1 MNYSLYLSSFSVNSV
16 SKVILVCGS
25 SEYQS
30 AEQVAVSS
38 VELVAELVEIVL
50 QELWLDAVIY
60 VKQLPFGV
68 ANHNVNPREHF
79 ADVFWLDNLRSVF
92 FD

>member
-1 MNYSLYLSSFSVNSV
+1 M

-60 VKQLPFGV
+60 VKQLPFDV

-79 ADVFWLDNLRSVF
+79 ADVFWLNNLRRCSF
-92 FD
+92 TKFLK